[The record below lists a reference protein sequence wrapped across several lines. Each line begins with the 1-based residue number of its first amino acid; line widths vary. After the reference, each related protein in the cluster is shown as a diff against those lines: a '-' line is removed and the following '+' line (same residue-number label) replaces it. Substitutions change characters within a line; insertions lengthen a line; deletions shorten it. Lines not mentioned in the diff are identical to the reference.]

1 MRYEVYINMKNDNA
15 LCTIS
20 MLSAMLETQDGSY
33 YSLLIPFVLYS
44 LPESKDAEIS
54 VDKVTDSM
62 REFGFVDFPHKLTE
76 TILTKLCTKEVDKQ
90 IFVRQQAKRGQKKQF
105 FVNTVFDRRSFDASK
120 YSMRKKIDDILHS
133 IQKYFEEHFY
143 HKTLPLDSI
152 RDKLT
157 SFFEAN
163 GFTVIKS
170 VNDLRL
176 ISKETGSD
184 SFEIAHFILEEYEKK
199 SVVYDDLCEVTK
211 GFLTYKGLYYFLSD
225 RKNHLNSKFQDVTF
239 YLDCSLVLD
248 ALNYDTASDYNAVTE
263 LIRLVR
269 RCGGQVAVFRHT
281 AEESARL
288 IEAFANKPQ
297 YRNNFRLD
305 NLAAKKLPRDILLAI
320 AQDVPKTLKEKV
332 QVDTV
337 DAPSFSDKSNY
348 QNILGEQEIVEW
360 LTKNRQSNGNS
371 ADAEERY
378 KFDAKSLIAVGMC
391 RRDFHPH
398 YIEQAKAIIVTQD
411 PWLNK
416 CLRDLYK
423 DKFKTEVYY
432 SITDTELVSLLWLQD
447 HKQIGNLPSDILIA
461 NAHAA
466 CRVST
471 DVMDRAIQIANT
483 MAENGI
489 IPSDAALLV
498 SSHADFKSFIA
509 DRVRN
514 DATQLS
520 DETIRS
526 AVDAY
531 IKVKA
536 DVEIVAAREEER
548 RQAQGIIDAQS
559 SQHSQ
564 ESAKM
569 HGIIQGKDDEIN
581 RLKKEIAEEQQ
592 KHKQETEEAKQR
604 KYDKAEKKAKQ
615 VSCIVQR
622 VLHIM
627 SVIAGIVLILI
638 FMGHCYFTYIAEK
651 SWGPYILVDVA
662 AFISV
667 PLIFISPK
675 SLSHRL
681 IGRAGDWV
689 YTKVYSWI
697 INEA

>member
-1 MRYEVYINMKNDNA
+1 M
-15 LCTIS
+15 
-20 MLSAMLETQDGSY
+20 
-33 YSLLIPFVLYS
+33 
-44 LPESKDAEIS
+44 
-54 VDKVTDSM
+54 
-62 REFGFVDFPHKLTE
+62 
-76 TILTKLCTKEVDKQ
+76 
-90 IFVRQQAKRGQKKQF
+90 
-105 FVNTVFDRRSFDASK
+105 
-120 YSMRKKIDDILHS
+120 
-133 IQKYFEEHFY
+133 
-143 HKTLPLDSI
+143 
-152 RDKLT
+152 
-157 SFFEAN
+157 
-163 GFTVIKS
+163 
-170 VNDLRL
+170 
-176 ISKETGSD
+176 
-184 SFEIAHFILEEYEKK
+184 
-199 SVVYDDLCEVTK
+199 
-211 GFLTYKGLYYFLSD
+211 
-225 RKNHLNSKFQDVTF
+225 
-239 YLDCSLVLD
+239 DCSLVLD

-531 IKVKA
+531 IKAKA
-536 DVEIVAAREEER
+536 NVEIVAAREEER
-548 RQAQGIIDAQS
+548 RQAQGIINAQS

-564 ESAKM
+564 ESAEM
-569 HGIIQGKDDEIN
+569 YGIIQGKDDEIN

-592 KHKQETEEAKQR
+592 KHRQETEEAKQR
-604 KYDKAEKKAKQ
+604 KCDKAEKKAKQ
-615 VSCIVQR
+615 ISCIVQR
-622 VLHIM
+622 VLRTM

-675 SLSHRL
+675 SLCHRL
-681 IGRAGDWV
+681 IGRASDWV

>member
-288 IEAFANKPQ
+288 IEAFVNKPQ

-447 HKQIGNLPSDILIA
+447 HKQI
-461 NAHAA
+461 
-466 CRVST
+466 
-471 DVMDRAIQIANT
+471 
-483 MAENGI
+483 
-489 IPSDAALLV
+489 
-498 SSHADFKSFIA
+498 
-509 DRVRN
+509 
-514 DATQLS
+514 
-520 DETIRS
+520 
-526 AVDAY
+526 
-531 IKVKA
+531 
-536 DVEIVAAREEER
+536 
-548 RQAQGIIDAQS
+548 
-559 SQHSQ
+559 
-564 ESAKM
+564 
-569 HGIIQGKDDEIN
+569 
-581 RLKKEIAEEQQ
+581 
-592 KHKQETEEAKQR
+592 
-604 KYDKAEKKAKQ
+604 
-615 VSCIVQR
+615 
-622 VLHIM
+622 
-627 SVIAGIVLILI
+627 
-638 FMGHCYFTYIAEK
+638 
-651 SWGPYILVDVA
+651 
-662 AFISV
+662 
-667 PLIFISPK
+667 
-675 SLSHRL
+675 
-681 IGRAGDWV
+681 
-689 YTKVYSWI
+689 
-697 INEA
+697 